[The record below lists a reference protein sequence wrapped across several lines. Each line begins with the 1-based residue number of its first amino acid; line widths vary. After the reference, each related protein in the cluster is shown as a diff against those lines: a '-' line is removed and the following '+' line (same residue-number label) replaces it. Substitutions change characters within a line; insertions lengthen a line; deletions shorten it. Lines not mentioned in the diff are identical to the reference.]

1 MGVENNVNIGGVNFK
16 KDNVKSSEVIERNG
30 EQLNSVFLN
39 DGTHIVYP
47 DQDSSKNPTVAQYD
61 LVNMGGNNH
70 DGDLHYY
77 KTGNYSTDFERI
89 SGAEITGTD
98 ARDTYVL
105 RGCDNTKVD
114 FSQQDGKRD
123 KVIQKDSKYKG
134 EKYESKDNTFVL
146 GEKKD
151 KVTNIEFIVP

>member
-1 MGVENNVNIGGVNFK
+1 MGVENNVNIGGVNFR
-16 KDNVKSSEVIERNG
+16 KDDVKSSEVISREG

-47 DQDSSKNPTVAQYD
+47 NQDESKNPTVAQYE
-61 LVNMGGNNH
+61 LQNMAGSHKDGG
-70 DGDLHYY
+70 LHYY
-77 KTGNYSTDFERI
+77 STGNYSTDFERI

-98 ARDTYVL
+98 KKDTYVL

-114 FSQQDGKRD
+114 FSQKDGKRD
-123 KVIQKDSKYKG
+123 KVIQKDSKYNG
-134 EKYESKDNTFVL
+134 EKYESQNNTYVL

-151 KVTNIEFIVP
+151 KVTDIKFITP

>member
-1 MGVENNVNIGGVNFK
+1 MGINSDLNIGGVNFR
-16 KDNVKSSEVIERNG
+16 KDDVKSSEVISREG

-47 DQDSSKNPTVAQYD
+47 DQDASKNSTVVQYD
-61 LVNMGGNNH
+61 LSKVYGSNQN
-70 DGDLHYY
+70 GDFYY
-77 KTGNYSTDFERI
+77 KGLKSTDFERI

-114 FSQQDGKRD
+114 FSQHDGKRD
-123 KVIQKDSKYKG
+123 KVIQKDSKYNG
-134 EKYESKDNTFVL
+134 EKYKSRNNTVTL
-146 GEKKD
+146 GEKDD
-151 KVTNIEFIVP
+151 KVTNVEFY

>member
-1 MGVENNVNIGGVNFK
+1 MGVNNDINIGGVNFR
-16 KDNVKSSEVIERNG
+16 KDDVKSSEVISSEG
-30 EQLNSVFLN
+30 KQLNSVFLN

-47 DQDSSKNPTVAQYD
+47 DQDASKNSTVTQYNLSD
-61 LVNMGGNNH
+61 VFGSNQN
-70 DGDLHYY
+70 GDYYY
-77 KTGNYSTDFERI
+77 KGLKGTDFERI

-114 FSQQDGKRD
+114 FSQKDGKRD
-123 KVIQKDSKYKG
+123 KVIQKDSKYNG
-134 EKYESKDNTFVL
+134 EKYESRDNSVTL

-151 KVTNIEFIVP
+151 RVTNIEYY

>member
-1 MGVENNVNIGGVNFK
+1 MAVENNLNIGGVNFRK
-16 KDNVKSSEVIERNG
+16 NDVKSSEVIERDG

-39 DGTHIVYP
+39 DGTHVVYP
-47 DQDSSKNPTVAQYD
+47 NQDETKNPTIAQYE
-61 LVNMGGNNH
+61 LENLGGSTH
-70 DGDLHYY
+70 DNTSYYY

-98 ARDTYVL
+98 KRDTYVL

-123 KVIQKDSKYKG
+123 KAIQKDSKYNG